1 MNYFY
6 VGQTIDIGQ
15 RIKQHIVD
23 YLQFIIFK
31 KFTSVSIH
39 FNLKNHIF
47 IQHFSFYVINSKID
61 KDKLL
66 NNENYYINLFKSL
79 NMNLMNDKNKIP
91 DKKYLKFNKIGDFQ

>member
-47 IQHFSFYVINSKID
+47 IQHFSFYVINSK
-61 KDKLL
+61 
-66 NNENYYINLFKSL
+66 
-79 NMNLMNDKNKIP
+79 MNDKNKIP